1 MRRLDAFS
9 YEARDAAETGV
20 IERGPHRIRWSVS
33 GNPRRM
39 PIVVSHGGPGD
50 QNKAFYRT
58 LFDLDKWR
66 MVQIDQPGNGVS
78 EPAGEIAENT
88 TQLSIRDMEN
98 LREQL
103 GMEQWVVAGGSWGS
117 TLSIAYAETLPERTR
132 ALFLFCMW
140 LGESE
145 SLNFWFDAGQHI
157 FPECYA
163 EVVASGAIA
172 GGFAANYLVK
182 RNYMWLVWLP
192 LISAVSVFPIYEL
205 AIFAPSPTIGLALIM
220 LVNILGGVA
229 FGPLLTATQTVVL
242 PNMRASAS
250 AFVGFTSSVIGVGG
264 GPFLVGV
271 LSDCF
276 APTHGP
282 AIGLQYALAIAI
294 AVTLWGLF
302 HYFFLIK
309 SYPQDRLVPENLQ
322 EEDSQ

>member
-1 MRRLDAFS
+1 MRRLDAFN

-33 GNPRRM
+33 GNPDGM
-39 PIVVSHGGPGD
+39 PIVVSHGGPGG

-103 GMEQWVVAGGSWGS
+103 GMEQWVVAGGS
-117 TLSIAYAETLPERTR
+117 
-132 ALFLFCMW
+132 
-140 LGESE
+140 
-145 SLNFWFDAGQHI
+145 
-157 FPECYA
+157 
-163 EVVASGAIA
+163 
-172 GGFAANYLVK
+172 
-182 RNYMWLVWLP
+182 
-192 LISAVSVFPIYEL
+192 
-205 AIFAPSPTIGLALIM
+205 
-220 LVNILGGVA
+220 
-229 FGPLLTATQTVVL
+229 
-242 PNMRASAS
+242 

-282 AIGLQYALAIAI
+282 AVGLQYALAIAV

-309 SYPQDRLVPENLQ
+309 SYPQDRLVPEHL
-322 EEDSQ
+322 

>member
-1 MRRLDAFS
+1 MRRLDAFN

-163 EVVASGAIA
+163 EVV
-172 GGFAANYLVK
+172 
-182 RNYMWLVWLP
+182 
-192 LISAVSVFPIYEL
+192 
-205 AIFAPSPTIGLALIM
+205 
-220 LVNILGGVA
+220 
-229 FGPLLTATQTVVL
+229 
-242 PNMRASAS
+242 
-250 AFVGFTSSVIGVGG
+250 GG

-282 AIGLQYALAIAI
+282 AIGLQYALAIAV